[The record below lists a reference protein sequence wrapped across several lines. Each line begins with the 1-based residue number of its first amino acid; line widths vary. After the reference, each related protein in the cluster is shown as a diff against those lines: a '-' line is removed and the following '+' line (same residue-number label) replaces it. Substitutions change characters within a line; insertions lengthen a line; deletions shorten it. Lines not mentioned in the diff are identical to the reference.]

1 MSKSK
6 IPELHAIRRLP
17 TAEEMAVEMAGKQSP
32 ALYGTEAQAAA
43 AAMRIHACYRLR
55 EAIRRG
61 RESVDLQSTEE
72 VQDRVSEFFR
82 GCEISASI
90 PLWVNICALALNLSR
105 QYVARWMSS
114 HPHHNTT
121 KYLLM
126 VKDAIGGTLAEAAII
141 GAASPVPSIF
151 ALKAQAGWRD
161 SGAEEDAVE
170 IEDEEEITEAMIRRW
185 LDTYGDGEDATESA
199 PATVDDMSDD

>member
-43 AAMRIHACYRLR
+43 AAMRTHACYRLR

-114 HPHHNTT
+114 HPHHDTT

-141 GAASPVPSIF
+141 GAVSPVPSIF

-161 SGAEEDAVE
+161 TGAEEDVVE
-170 IEDEEEITEAMIRRW
+170 IEDEDTITAEQIKRW
-185 LDTYGDGEDATESA
+185 LDAYGDEETTESA
-199 PATVDDMSDD
+199 PTTLEDMSDD

>member
-1 MSKSK
+1 MNRGK

-17 TAEEMAVEMAGKQSP
+17 TAEEMAEAMAGKQSP
-32 ALYGTEAQAAA
+32 ALYGTDAQAAA
-43 AAMRIHACYRLR
+43 AAMRTHACYRLR

-82 GCEISASI
+82 GCEMSASI
-90 PLWVNICALALNLSR
+90 PLWVNVCTLALGLSR
-105 QYVARWMSS
+105 QYVSKWMST
-114 HPHHNTT
+114 HPHHDST
-121 KYLLM
+121 KFLLM

-141 GAASPVPSIF
+141 GAVSPVPSIF

-161 SGAEEDAVE
+161 TGAEEDVVE
-170 IEDEEEITEAMIRRW
+170 IEDEDTITAEQIKRW
-185 LDTYGDGEDATESA
+185 LDAYGDEETTESA
-199 PATVDDMSDD
+199 PATLEDMSDD